1 MGHRKHSAPRRG
13 SLAYLP
19 RGRAKSFESRI
30 RTWPAVNGEKPILLG
45 SAGFKV
51 ANIHLLT
58 VDDRERTPNFGKPV
72 MNSATVIATPPL
84 KIIGFRGY
92 AKTPYGDK
100 SVFDVFAPDLPKEL
114 SRKAEIKPVPL
125 EQSISKVEQKLAE
138 VSTLIAVVAITPRD
152 AGLSQKK
159 PFVFEVGVGGG
170 DLKAQF
176 EYLKDLLGKE
186 VRIKDVFQA
195 GSYIDVSAITK
206 GKGFEGPIT
215 RWGVKKKQHKSRK
228 SVRAVGTLGP
238 ISPAVVMY
246 TVPRAGQRG
255 LHQRLEYNKRI
266 LAVGNTSEKDRD
278 ITPPGGFLHYGILK
292 GDYAIVR
299 GSVPG
304 TVKRLI
310 KLRYPIRARV
320 EKVIEPKIIE
330 VIAR

>member
-19 RGRAKSFESRI
+19 RARAKSLESRI
-30 RTWPAVNGEKPILLG
+30 RTWPSVNGEKPVLLG
-45 SAGFKV
+45 FAGFKA
-51 ANIHLLT
+51 ANIHVIT
-58 VDDRERTPNFGKPV
+58 IDDREKTPNFGKPLL
-72 MNSATVIATPPL
+72 NSATVVSTPPI

-92 AKTPYGDK
+92 AKTPHGLR
-100 SVFDVFAPDLPKEL
+100 SVFDVFAPELPKEMA
-114 SRKAEIKPVPL
+114 RKARIKSVPL
-125 EQSISKVEQKLAE
+125 ESAISKVQDKLTE
-138 VSTLIAVVAITPRD
+138 VSVLMAITAVIPRD

-170 DLKAQF
+170 DIKTQF
-176 EYLKDLLGKE
+176 EYLKNLLGKE
-186 VRIKDVFQA
+186 VKVKDVFQV

-206 GKGFEGPIT
+206 GKGVEGPVT
-215 RWGVKKKQHKSRK
+215 RWGIKRKQHKSRK

-266 LAVGNTSEKDRD
+266 LMIGNTTEKEHN
-278 ITPPGGFLHYGILK
+278 ITPPGGFLHYGIVN
-292 GDYAIVR
+292 GDYIVVR

-304 TVKRLI
+304 TAKRLI
-310 KLRYPIRARV
+310 KLRYPIRAKT
-320 EKVIEPKIIE
+320 EKIVEPKIIE
-330 VIAR
+330 VVAR